1 MNRYRIY
8 LLAVVLLALFS
19 VSGEVVRYDRAD
31 GLSSPVVGG
40 GVQGDNGLMWFA
52 TWNGLHC
59 FDGYDFY
66 RVSIAPGDTASIN
79 TNLIRTI
86 AKTPD
91 GTILCRTDDGIYEF
105 DLSTMSF
112 RDVADAV
119 ADTLSQSLR
128 RVWHGT
134 VIRHGDTDILWTG
147 STEGIGKEFE
157 PHHPARLLEG
167 TEVLRPRAVMADR
180 AGRLWVGARAC
191 PQLAVYDRGERIDSM
206 QLDFTPYAIYETS
219 SGEIFAGGKPGG
231 LVRVTDGL
239 KISDD
244 VVYDMAEDAAGRLW
258 LATWGEGLKYIAD
271 PSGENPAVTPLGE
284 GRKVR
289 KLLVTRGGNLVA
301 ATSDGLITL
310 RLDNLAASTVRRI
323 PGDVSSLSSN
333 ATAGLAQDTD
343 GNIYVATESSGISR
357 VSEESLFG
365 DKPVFSHYNVANSS
379 LDRDEIYGMAIEN
392 DTTLIITGPDR
403 VTILNPA
410 GGISTGYSMP
420 FWADDVTFAEGS
432 PARHPDGTWA
442 WATSRGVLAAS
453 AHSLYSRGY
462 IPPVVVTAVSVNG
475 GADRLTFLPDGHL
488 DLDSRSRNI
497 TLRFAAIDY
506 VDNSHILYR
515 YRVDGSPWSAYR
527 RARTLTLFNLTSGDH
542 TVELQS
548 TDRYGRRIDNTLT
561 ITLTVAPHWYET
573 WWAMMLFL
581 VAGAAAIGAG
591 VWLAVYI
598 RRVNRQRRE
607 LLAKYMALLE
617 APVSAETPAPE
628 ETPVVE
634 SVEDASFLKRV
645 QAYIE
650 ENIANPEANIDAMAE
665 ASAVSRA
672 TLNRRLRSLMGV
684 SAARLL
690 LEARMN
696 RATAL
701 LADGSRSTAEV
712 AEACGYSD
720 PYYFTRVYRKHTGK

>member
-8 LLAVVLLALFS
+8 LLAVMLLALFS
-19 VSGEVVRYDRAD
+19 VSGEAVRYDRAD
-31 GLSSPVVGG
+31 GLSSPIVGG
-40 GVQGDNGLMWFA
+40 GIQGDNGLMWFA

-66 RVSIAPGDTASIN
+66 RVSIAPGDSASIN

-86 AKTPD
+86 AKAPS
-91 GTILCRTDDGIYEF
+91 GNILCRTDDGVYEF
-105 DLSTMSF
+105 DLATMSF
-112 RDVADAV
+112 RDIPSPEADS
-119 ADTLSQSLR
+119 LMSRLR

-134 VIRHGDTDILWTG
+134 TVRQGDTDILWTG

-157 PHHPARLLEG
+157 SHHPARLLKG
-167 TEVLRPRAVMADR
+167 TAGVEPRTVMTDR
-180 AGRLWVGARAC
+180 AGRLWTGVRAY
-191 PQLAVYDRGERIDSM
+191 PQLSMYDRGGRIDSM
-206 QLDFTPYAIYETS
+206 RLDFTPYSIYETS
-219 SGEIFAGGKPGG
+219 SGLVFAGGKPGG
-231 LVRVTDGL
+231 LVRVTDGM
-239 KISDD
+239 KISVD
-244 VVYDMAEDAAGRLW
+244 VVYDMVEDSAGRLW
-258 LATWGEGLKYIAD
+258 LATWGEGIKYISD
-271 PSGENPAVTPLGE
+271 PSGDNPVVTPLGA

-301 ATSDGLITL
+301 ATSDGLLTVSL
-310 RLDNLAASTVRRI
+310 HSLTVSAVRRS
-323 PGDVSSLSSN
+323 PGDAAALGSN
-333 ATAGLAQDTD
+333 STISLAQDSA

-357 VSEESLFG
+357 VTEESLFSE
-365 DKPVFSHYNVANSS
+365 KPSFSHYNVRNSS

-392 DTTLIITGPDR
+392 DSTLIITGPDR
-403 VTILNPA
+403 VMILNPVS
-410 GGISTGYSMP
+410 GISIGYSMP
-420 FWADDVTFAEGS
+420 FWGDDVTFAEGT
-432 PARHPDGTWA
+432 PARQTDGTWA
-442 WATSRGVLAAS
+442 FATSRGVLTAS

-475 GADRLTFLPDGHL
+475 GPDRLTFLPDGHL

-506 VDNSHILYR
+506 VDNTHILYR

-527 RARTLTLFNLTSGDH
+527 SARTLTLFNLTAGTHIVD
-542 TVELQS
+542 LQS
-548 TDRYGRRIDNTLT
+548 TDRYGRRVDNTLALT
-561 ITLTVAPHWYET
+561 VTVAPWWYET
-573 WWAMMLFL
+573 WWAMTLFIIF
-581 VAGAAAIGAG
+581 GAAALAAG
-591 VWLAVYI
+591 VWLVVYI

-607 LLAKYMALLE
+607 LLAKYMALLD
-617 APVSAETPAPE
+617 ASASAGASAPE

-634 SVEDASFLKRV
+634 SAEDAAFLKRV

-650 ENIANPEANIDAMAE
+650 ENIANPQANIDSMAE

-696 RATAL
+696 RASAL

-712 AEACGYSD
+712 AEACGYTD